1 MYHHTTTIFNQLL
14 HFVPKERFQS
24 FVGQHQADRYTKS
37 LTTWNQFVV
46 LLYAQATGKDSLREI
61 ETGLRTHQNLWY
73 HLGLKSV
80 ARSTLA
86 DANERRSFEIYRHLF
101 GELLARCKEVTPA
114 SRTFAF
120 TNPLYA
126 LDSTTITLCLSLF
139 NWAHYSR
146 QKGALKLHTLLDI
159 RTAIPEIVTD
169 THGKISDVQEGRA
182 MDLSTLKKGSI
193 LVMDR
198 GYCDYAWWQ
207 RLSREGL
214 YFVTRPH
221 PVSVVTTVLGTHTE
235 PDLAQGI
242 LSDERIK
249 IGTYPRAALHPD
261 PLRLVTYHDK
271 KKDETFQFLTNNW
284 ELPAA
289 TIAYIYKERWQ
300 IEIFFK
306 WIKQHLKIKTFMGT
320 SHNAVLTQV
329 WIALIYYLL
338 LAYIK
343 FQTKYGKPLLE
354 LTRIVKET
362 LLLRRPLIDLLSL
375 TKKTVARLR
384 DRDGPQMALF

>member
-14 HFVPKERFQS
+14 HFVPKERFAS

-73 HLGLKSV
+73 HLGLTSV

-86 DANERRSFEIYRHLF
+86 DANERRSFEIYKQLF
-101 GELLARCKEVTPA
+101 GELLARCKEVTPV
-114 SRTFAF
+114 SRAFEFA
-120 TNPLYA
+120 NPLYA

-159 RTAIPEIVTD
+159 RSAIPEIVTD
-169 THGKISDVQEGRA
+169 SHGKVSDVQEGRT

-198 GYCDYAWWQ
+198 GYCDYAWWW
-207 RLSREGL
+207 RLSEQEL
-214 YFVTRPH
+214 FFVTRPH
-221 PVSVVTTVLGTHTE
+221 PFSVITPLGTHRE
-235 PDLAQGI
+235 AREAGVVR
-242 LSDERIK
+242 DERVR
-249 IGTYPRAALHPD
+249 IGTYPKAALHPE
-261 PLRLVTYHDK
+261 PLRLVTYVDPATNK
-271 KKDETFQFLTNNW
+271 SLRFITNNW
-284 ELPAA
+284 ELSAA
-289 TIAYIYKERWQ
+289 TIALIYKERWQ

-343 FQTKYGKPLLE
+343 FQTKFGKPLLE

-362 LLLRRPLIDLLSL
+362 LLLRRPFIDLLSL
-375 TKKTVARLR
+375 TQKTVTRLR
-384 DRDGPQMALF
+384 ERDGPQMALF